1 MRTLIQDL
9 RYGARMLMKSPAVT
23 LVAIIALTLGIGANT
38 AIFSVVHAVLL
49 RSLPYAEGDRLAIVW
64 ENRQSGK
71 GNPQNVINL
80 ANFFDWKDQ
89 NTVFSDMAAF
99 FDQNVNLTGDGE
111 PEEVPG
117 QMATTNLF
125 SLLRVNPIKGRTFSP
140 DDGKPGEAR
149 VIVIGYDLWQRR
161 LGGDPKIIGRKIILD
176 NEPNEIIGVLPPE
189 VGWYVQKGSMI
200 SKAPEIWTPWQVPDQ
215 LRQRR
220 GRFARAVARL
230 KPGVTFEQA
239 QNEMSMIGARLEQQY
254 PQFNTHWGVTVV
266 PLRTQFTGEIR
277 KPLLIL
283 LGAVAFVLLI
293 ACANVAN
300 LLLARAASRR
310 KEIALR
316 AGLGAT
322 RWRIAR
328 QLLTESVLLSA
339 FGGVLGLL
347 LAWWGTRALLAL
359 SPPELMDIRD
369 TAVNLPVLA
378 FTIGL
383 TVLTGIVFGLVPAFE
398 ASRFDLNE
406 SLKEGGKNLG
416 GGRRS
421 HRLRN
426 VFVVTQVALALVL
439 LVGAGLM
446 MKSFSR
452 LQSVEPG
459 FDQEN
464 LLTVRVNLPERK
476 YDTEPKIVN
485 FFQRAAEQ
493 LRAVPGVESVGAIN
507 TMPFAGPHSATRMQI
522 EGEPKRPAGQELST
536 GICVVDANY
545 FQTMHIP
552 LKRGRLFT
560 QQEATEMRHVVVIN
574 EAFARENFPGQDP
587 LGKRVTI
594 NMKNENE
601 NVPTEIIG
609 IVGDNK
615 HKGLDLEIDPM
626 AFWPHPELTYSS
638 MTLAIRTHG
647 DPRNLAAGARNVIH
661 QLDAEQPIGEVR
673 TMESLMARSIAK
685 SRFNATLLAV
695 FSFVALVMA
704 AVGIYGVISY
714 SVQQRTHE
722 IGVRMA
728 LGAQQSDVLK
738 LIVKQGITLAL
749 IGVAA
754 GVAASLGLTRVIASL
769 LFDVTAT
776 DVGTFAA
783 VAAGLFVVTVIA
795 CYIPARRATKVNPL
809 VALRY
814 E

>member
-1 MRTLIQDL
+1 
-9 RYGARMLMKSPAVT
+9 
-23 LVAIIALTLGIGANT
+23 
-38 AIFSVVHAVLL
+38 
-49 RSLPYAEGDRLAIVW
+49 
-64 ENRQSGK
+64 
-71 GNPQNVINL
+71 
-80 ANFFDWKDQ
+80 
-89 NTVFSDMAAF
+89 MAAF

-161 LGGDPKIIGRKIILD
+161 LGGDPNIIGRKIILD
-176 NEPNEIIGVLPPE
+176 NEPNEIIGVLPPD

-200 SKAPEIWTPWQVPDQ
+200 SKAPEIWTPWQVPDE

-254 PQFNTHWGVTVV
+254 PQFNTRWGVTVV

-300 LLLARAASRR
+300 LLLARAASRQ

-316 AGLGAT
+316 AGLGAS

-369 TAVNLPVLA
+369 TAVNVPVLA

-398 ASRFDLNE
+398 ASRFDLNQ

-421 HRLRN
+421 YRLRN

-459 FDQEN
+459 FDPHN
-464 LLTVRVNLPERK
+464 LLTVRVNLPDRK

-507 TMPFAGPHSATRMQI
+507 TMPFAGPHSATRIQI

-545 FQTMHIP
+545 FQTMQIP

-560 QQEATEMRHVVVIN
+560 QQEATEMRHVVLIN

-615 HKGLDLEIDPM
+615 HKGLDVEFEPM

-647 DPRNLAAGARNVIH
+647 DPRSVAAGARNVIH

-738 LIVKQGITLAL
+738 LIVKQGVALAL